1 VIAAFRVWRY
11 KNSTQG
17 WLQIKVDCR
26 SALMQLQMKT
36 RCERCGAPLPVD
48 GQAYICSYECTFCS
62 VCASESKGS
71 CPNCT
76 GELIRRPRRETALA
90 SVVNGDPEE
99 GGWASRPWLIWA
111 VSFGVWMLVSL
122 AASGSIY
129 ELYRARGYPMSFASV
144 FASELSQILTYAP
157 LTPLAFALG
166 IRFPIQRGNWARRSL
181 LHLSFALVFSL
192 AHVILRG
199 MTPYAAW
206 DPKVGGFTSAV
217 WNSQAHI
224 FEVKWQVFKNLFLSN
239 VVDDITGT
247 YVPIVLIAHA
257 VSYYRRFRDRE
268 LHSAKLEMQLAR
280 SHLQTL
286 KSHLQPHF
294 LFNTMHSISALM
306 LTDVRAADKMM
317 TRLSDLLRMSLE
329 SSGIQITGLNREL
342 EFVAAYLEIEKVRFG
357 ERLNVVLDIAAETL
371 DAQVPSLLLQPL
383 VENAIRHGIS
393 RLSSGGSVW
402 ITASRD
408 ERDLC
413 LRVRDNGPGLVIAA
427 NAPSGT
433 GLGLCTTRER
443 LQTLYGNE
451 HSFQIHGAPSGGVE
465 VCVRIP
471 FRTAPQLSMDEV
483 VFERTT
489 SSSEDTATSNSGCTQ
504 ALNWNISNDLTE
516 MRGNNQMR
524 RGSGGIKS

>member
-1 VIAAFRVWRY
+1 MSVFALHGSQHNNSNPGLAPERIDCWRH
-11 KNSTQG
+11 G
-17 WLQIKVDCR
+17 MPLQI
-26 SALMQLQMKT
+26 KT
-36 RCERCGAPLPVD
+36 RCEKCAAPLPVD
-48 GQAYICSYECTFCS
+48 GHAYICSYECTFCS

-99 GGWASRPWLIWA
+99 GGWGSRPWLIWA

-122 AASGSIY
+122 SASGSIY

-342 EFVAAYLEIEKVRFG
+342 EFVASYLEIEKVRFA
-357 ERLNVVLDIAAETL
+357 ERLNVVLDIAEDTL

-393 RLSSGGSVW
+393 RLSSGGVIW
-402 ITASRD
+402 ITANRD
-408 ERDLC
+408 GSDLC
-413 LRVRDNGPGLVIAA
+413 LRVRDNGPGLVTAA

-433 GLGLCTTRER
+433 GLGLHTTRER

-451 HSFQIHGAPSGGVE
+451 QSFEIHNAPGGGAE

-471 FRTAPQLSMDEV
+471 FRTEPQLSIDEV

-489 SSSEDTATSNSGCTQ
+489 NSSQDTAIAPNSGG
-504 ALNWNISNDLTE
+504 AKPAHWSISKGL
-516 MRGNNQMR
+516 
-524 RGSGGIKS
+524 S